1 MSAERNNTS
10 SQNRN
15 SEFKGRKRSD
25 ASRHRDNDGNAYEAD
40 NAEGGFHDPG
50 YASRKAATDL
60 LGKVLTKRMPL
71 DGELD
76 LNNGHPGY
84 KRLELNDRA
93 LVRAILGTALRRRG
107 QIQDVID
114 NFLDR
119 PIPEKTGRVQ
129 DILHVAMAQL
139 FFMSVPDHAAV
150 SLAVTLAG
158 RDSRA
163 KPYKNLVNA
172 VLRRATREGA
182 ALIAEQDAEKLNAP
196 EWMFTRWCEVYG
208 EDVARGMSAAH
219 MQEPYL
225 DLSVSADRDEW
236 AEKLGGEVQLGYSVR
251 LVPDGAIDKLA
262 GFEEGKWW
270 VQDAA
275 AAVPA
280 RLLGDIKGKTVADLC
295 AAPGGKTMQLAA
307 AGADVTAIDISARR
321 LQRLTQNL
329 QRVGLEAE
337 TVVSDLREYVPVGLF
352 DAILLDAPCSAT
364 GTIRRHPDVAWLK
377 RDEDV
382 LKLAELQY
390 GLLEK
395 ALGWLKP
402 GGTLVYCTCSL
413 EQEEGELQ
421 IQQLL
426 LEHPEVQRVP
436 VEAEELGGL
445 AEAINSQGDFR
456 AMPGQNSSSG
466 KTSGGLDGFYAARL
480 RLS

>member
-1 MSAERNNTS
+1 MSAERKNTS
-10 SQNRN
+10 SQDRN
-15 SEFKGRKRSD
+15 SKFKGRKRSG
-25 ASRHRDNDGNAYEAD
+25 APKTPRDNDRASETESV
-40 NAEGGFHDPG
+40 EGTFKDPG
-50 YASRKAATDL
+50 YAARKAATDL
-60 LGKVLTKRMPL
+60 IGKVLSKRMPL

-84 KRLELNDRA
+84 KRLEPNDRA
-93 LVRAILGTALRRRG
+93 LVRAIIGTALRRRG

-114 NFLDR
+114 RFLDR
-119 PIPEKTGRVQ
+119 PIPEKTGRVL

-158 RDSRA
+158 RDARA

-182 ALIAEQDAEKLNAP
+182 AIIAEQDTAKLNAP
-196 EWMFTRWCEVYG
+196 DWMFVRWCEVYG
-208 EDVARGMSAAH
+208 EEAARAMSAAH

-225 DLSVSADRDEW
+225 DLSVPSDRDDW

-251 LVPDGAIDKLA
+251 LQPDGPIEKLE
-262 GFEEGKWW
+262 GFEDGKWW

-280 RLLGDIKGKTVADLC
+280 RLLGDIKGKVVADLC

-307 AGADVTAIDISARR
+307 TGADVTAVDISARR

-329 QRVGLEAE
+329 KRVGLEAE
-337 TVVSDLREYVPVGLF
+337 TEVSDLREFVPVDLF

-377 RDEDV
+377 REDDV
-382 LKLAELQY
+382 LKLADLQY
-390 GLLEK
+390 ELLEK

-421 IQQLL
+421 IQRLL

-436 VEAEELGGL
+436 VTAEELGGV

-456 AMPGQNSSSG
+456 AMPGQNPSSG
-466 KTSGGLDGFYAARL
+466 KTSGGLDGFFAARL